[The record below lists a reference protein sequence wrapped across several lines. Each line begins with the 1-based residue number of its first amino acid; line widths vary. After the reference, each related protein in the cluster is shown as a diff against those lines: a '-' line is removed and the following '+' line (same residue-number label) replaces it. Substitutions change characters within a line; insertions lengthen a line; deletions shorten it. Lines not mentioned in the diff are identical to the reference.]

1 MQPVAIKKPNSPGV
15 EVVDPLD
22 PEVLKLLQRRKPFWL
37 TLPLVWAAP
46 RTIGQQLDSPQ
57 TKQRRFDTLVIG
69 CQSQLTYSRVRLKQE
84 SGEDFFSTE
93 PIPIGAFSG
102 YIGQY
107 RQPYRWDTFLYIP
120 GNTVIQ
126 ADAYLGETT
135 PGSGVA
141 EPNGGLYFEA
151 ISLV

>member
-1 MQPVAIKKPNSPGV
+1 MQPVAITNPNSKQV
-15 EVVDPLD
+15 EVIDPLD
-22 PEVLKLLQRRKPFWL
+22 PAVLKLLQKRKPFWL
-37 TLPLVWAAP
+37 TLPLRWTGA
-46 RTIGQQLDSPQ
+46 RTIGQQLDSAQ
-57 TKQRRFDTLVIG
+57 TKQRRFDTLVVG
-69 CQSQLTYSRVRLKQE
+69 CQSDLTYSRVRLKQE

-93 PIPIGAFSG
+93 AIPIGAFTG

-107 RQPYRWDTFLYIP
+107 RRPYQWDTFLYIP

-126 ADAYLGETT
+126 ADAYLGETS

-141 EPNGGLYFEA
+141 EPDGALYFQA